1 MGAVYSPAAA
11 GPTCGHPER
20 AMTTKAFT
28 NAATTASS
36 SRAGFTLV
44 EIMIVLLLIGLLAGI
59 AAPNIDRAQFQLK
72 AASRELVTRMAA
84 AKHMAVL
91 KGHDVVLAFDQTNR
105 RIRIHSDLD
114 NDRQLD
120 ANEDVRMFELP
131 EDVAFGKGSAP
142 AIGAFTGPL
151 NLSQSQTGLP
161 TMTFHRNGSTSQQV
175 RFYLTSRRAAINGGF
190 PEDARSVAVARSTG
204 TISCQSYA
212 SSSWRDG
219 C

>member
-1 MGAVYSPAAA
+1 
-11 GPTCGHPER
+11 
-20 AMTTKAFT
+20 MTTKAFT
-28 NAATTASS
+28 AKTDQRPDA
-36 SRAGFTLV
+36 RAGFTLI
-44 EIMIVLLLIGLLAGI
+44 ELLIVVVLVGVLAGI

-72 AASRELVTRMAA
+72 TASRELVTRMAA

-105 RIRIHSDLD
+105 RVRIHSDVD
-114 NDRQLD
+114 NDRVMD
-120 ANEDVRMFELP
+120 SGEDVRMYELP

-142 AIGAFTGPL
+142 SIGGFTQAL
-151 NLSQSQTGLP
+151 NLSQSQGGLP

-175 RFYLTSRRAAINGGF
+175 RFYITSRRADINGGF

-204 TISCQSYA
+204 TISCVSYA